1 LGKLKLKFQFKRPP
15 AVFRQASNGR
25 KNESSITQAKGRRKV
40 PLFYLADCSPSNHS
54 SGTPM
59 ATSATCFSSDL
70 TLEARMGFK
79 FAKMDGNHCSQPTQ
93 QSANVAGDDFPKVP
107 NALADML
114 ASLGERGIV
123 CQNGHK
129 QKVPITPS
137 TKETLERL
145 QLQSS
150 LNAFDELPPCFE
162 GDAIGSDPS
171 KLGFNPLYYSFVY
184 TLRSPF
190 LPTKPSPKLTK
201 LGEYPKSLLA
211 VHKRRDSTNRLA
223 LHLPVSRCILLNR
236 IRSVLIFWM
245 KLYPHI
251 QFPRIAQYCQLHRA
265 KTTIIPDGLNNG
277 WPTTID
283 FGKVYNY
290 GVQSYHEIYHTLHTM
305 FLDNVN
311 HSSMVASVHPVS
323 PKYLVRKVLV
333 TKGFDFRR
341 LGSSFGGSSRWKTLE
356 DSRAFGSAMFP
367 DNDC

>member
-1 LGKLKLKFQFKRPP
+1 MGVSLGKLKLKFQFKRPP

-59 ATSATCFSSDL
+59 ATSATRFSSDL

-162 GDAIGSDPS
+162 GDAIGSDP
-171 KLGFNPLYYSFVY
+171 KLPA
-184 TLRSPF
+184 
-190 LPTKPSPKLTK
+190 KPSPKLTK

-223 LHLPVSRCILLNR
+223 LHLP
-236 IRSVLIFWM
+236 
-245 KLYPHI
+245 
-251 QFPRIAQYCQLHRA
+251 FPRIAQYCQLHRA
-265 KTTIIPDGLNNG
+265 KTTVIPDGLNNG

-283 FGKVYNY
+283 FGKVYKL
-290 GVQSYHEIYHTLHTM
+290 GQSDINPSFINELITGMLWWFIY
-305 FLDNVN
+305 
-311 HSSMVASVHPVS
+311 AAKQKERPA
-323 PKYLVRKVLV
+323 YVRELP
-333 TKGFDFRR
+333 
-341 LGSSFGGSSRWKTLE
+341 LG
-356 DSRAFGSAMFP
+356 
-367 DNDC
+367 